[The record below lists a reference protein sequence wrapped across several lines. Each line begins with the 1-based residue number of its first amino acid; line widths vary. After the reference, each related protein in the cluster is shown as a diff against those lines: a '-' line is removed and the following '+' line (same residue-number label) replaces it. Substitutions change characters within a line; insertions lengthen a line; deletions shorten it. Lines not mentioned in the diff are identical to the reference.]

1 MSFKGR
7 LIAWCLV
14 AYLIPIGIVIYERG
28 YNQDALIWAAGVTGL
43 AVIVELI
50 LYYQTRNK

>member
-1 MSFKGR
+1 MNFKGR

-28 YNQDALIWAAGVTGL
+28 YNYDAMIWAAGVTGL
-43 AVIVELI
+43 AVIVETI
-50 LYYQTRNK
+50 LYFQTRKK